1 MADPIPQIRF
11 SPGVKRSHD
20 QFVDTRLDQ
29 SASTT
34 FKRETS
40 PAPSTISSLSE
51 LTATTPQPQ
60 LLPTTLTPVTANSGD
75 SPTKKRKLTF
85 AERQVEFAVQKVVKE
100 EKAKVKAQ
108 EKAEK
113 EEKKRQKDEEKRKK
127 AEEKE
132 AENRQKEMKKAEK
145 DAEKAKKDAEKAK
158 KDAEKAKKDAEK
170 AEKQAAKDA
179 ERIRKEQEK
188 MQKEQEKVKKER
200 VCSISFSHS
209 VLEILTFAGS
219 NAAGGLLQS
228 SSTGFDS
235 THDTRQCV
243 GRRCV

>member
-1 MADPIPQIRF
+1 MADPIPLIRL

-20 QFVDTRLDQ
+20 EFTGAPTADPTPQT
-29 SASTT
+29 AS
-34 FKRETS
+34 KSSDREAS

-60 LLPTTLTPVTANSGD
+60 LPPRALPPATANGGE

-85 AERQVEFAVQKVVKE
+85 AERQVEFAVQKMVKD

-113 EEKKRQKDEEKRKK
+113 EEKKRLRDEEKRKK

-145 DAEKAKKDAEKAK
+145 DAEKAKKDAEKA
-158 KDAEKAKKDAEK
+158 
-170 AEKQAAKDA
+170 EKQAAKDA
-179 ERIRKEQEK
+179 ERVKKEQEK
-188 MQKEQEKVKKER
+188 MQKEQEKLKKER
-200 VCSISFSHS
+200 VRPSPNLYLMPTMLMS
-209 VLEILTFAGS
+209 VGS
-219 NAAGGLLQS
+219 NAAWSFFQS
-228 SSTGFDS
+228 SSTSLNTAHDS
-235 THDTRQCV
+235 GRHVC
-243 GRRCV
+243 RRCV